1 MLVCENVSYVYKTKY
16 QKIEA
21 VKNVS
26 IKFEPGKMYAIT
38 GESGSGK
45 STLLSLLSGL
55 DHPSD
60 GNIYFNGKNMRN
72 IDRDLYRLKEI
83 SIIYQ
88 MFYLFPLLTSVEN
101 VMLPLQLQGVRDSCA
116 KKIAK
121 ECIYKVGLSEK
132 NFSQYPKMMS
142 GGEQQRI
149 AIARALATG
158 GHIILADEPTG
169 NLDSK
174 NEKKIVDILRRLA
187 SEQGYLVIV
196 VTHNHEVSRKADCI
210 FTMKDGE
217 IIKVTNQS

>member
-1 MLVCENVSYVYKTKY
+1 
-16 QKIEA
+16 
-21 VKNVS
+21 
-26 IKFEPGKMYAIT
+26 MYAIT

-55 DHPSD
+55 DHTSD
-60 GNIYFNGKNMRN
+60 GNIYFNGENMRN

-174 NEKKIVDILRRLA
+174 NEKKIVDILKRLA

-196 VTHNHEVSRKADCI
+196 VTHNHEVSQKADCI

-217 IIKVTNQS
+217 IIKVINQS